1 MQLKFQIQKFSFI
14 NKSVYKFCLIQT
26 KSNMRNDM
34 SEGRND
40 MVKVSEIREIEIREW
55 DEWMVYIRRSDE

>member
-1 MQLKFQIQKFSFI
+1 MNLYNFVWFK
-14 NKSVYKFCLIQT
+14 T

-55 DEWMVYIRRSDE
+55 DEWRNEEVMNS

>member
-1 MQLKFQIQKFSFI
+1 MNLYNFAWFK
-14 NKSVYKFCLIQT
+14 T

-55 DEWMVYIRRSDE
+55 DEWRNEEVMNS